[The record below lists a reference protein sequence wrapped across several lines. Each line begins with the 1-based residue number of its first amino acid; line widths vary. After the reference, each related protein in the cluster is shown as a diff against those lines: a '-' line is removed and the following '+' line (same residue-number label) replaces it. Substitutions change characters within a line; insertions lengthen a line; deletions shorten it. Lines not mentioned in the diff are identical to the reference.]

1 MNDDDAAVPSQPV
14 PPASPPAAGRV
25 RVVAPRSQARSIR
38 ASTSVSQEV
47 AEQSAVGEVMV
58 RSLIRSQLRLALVV
72 SAGFM
77 AALLICWMAVRWV
90 PAFADW
96 RILGIPAPW
105 LMLGVGV
112 YPIIGAS
119 AWLYVRAA
127 TRNENQYRDLVEGK

>member
-1 MNDDDAAVPSQPV
+1 MNDDGVPGPLPV
-14 PPASPPAAGRV
+14 PRPAPPAPGRV
-25 RVVAPRSQARSIR
+25 RVVAPRRQARSVR
-38 ASTSVSQEV
+38 AATSVSQEV

-72 SAGFM
+72 SAGFV

-96 RILGIPAPW
+96 RILGIPAAW
-105 LMLGVGV
+105 LMLGAGV
-112 YPIIGAS
+112 YPIIGAC

-127 TRNENQYRDLVEGK
+127 TRNEDRYRDLVEGK

>member
-1 MNDDDAAVPSQPV
+1 M
-14 PPASPPAAGRV
+14 G
-25 RVVAPRSQARSIR
+25 
-38 ASTSVSQEV
+38 STTVSQEV

-72 SAGFM
+72 TAGFV

-90 PAFADW
+90 PAFAEW

-105 LMLGVGV
+105 LMLGAGV

-127 TRNENQYRDLVEGK
+127 TRNEDRYRGLVDCK

>member
-1 MNDDDAAVPSQPV
+1 MNDDDAFPSRPV
-14 PPASPPAAGRV
+14 PPAPLPDGGRV

-72 SAGFM
+72 SAGFV
-77 AALLICWMAVRWV
+77 AALLICWVAVRWV
-90 PAFADW
+90 PAFAQW

-127 TRNENQYRDLVEGK
+127 TRNENQYRDLVEEK

>member
-1 MNDDDAAVPSQPV
+1 MNDDDALPSQPV
-14 PPASPPAAGRV
+14 PPAPPPAAGRV

-77 AALLICWMAVRWV
+77 ASLLICWMAVRWV